1 MNTQLYMLK
10 NQKGFTLIESLLTLF
25 ILSIG
30 MLGIAGM
37 QLQGLKSGGL
47 AMQQMAVVMKTQE
60 IIERMRSNTITYMR
74 GKDANIVSDMAAVQ
88 LALYNSGVGVDKACI
103 NGTFCTNAEMVAFD
117 LFQWETDLK
126 DVLPGTVNPSISVV
140 GRTLTVAIDWQDKGT
155 DYNYT
160 VSSQL

>member
-1 MNTQLYMLK
+1 MNIPLYKLK
-10 NQKGFTLIESLLTLF
+10 NQNGFTLIEAMLTLF

-37 QLQGLKSGGL
+37 QLQGLRSGGL
-47 AMQQMAVVMKTQE
+47 AMQQMTVVTKTQE
-60 IIERMRSNTITYMR
+60 IIERMRANTITYVQGR
-74 GKDANIVSDMAAVQ
+74 DQDIVSNIAIAQ
-88 LALYNSGVGVDKACI
+88 LALYNSGVGADAACI
-103 NGTFCTNAEMVAFD
+103 NGKICTNAEMVAFD

-126 DVLPGTVNPSISVV
+126 DVLPGTVTPSISVA
-140 GRTLTVAIDWQDKGT
+140 GRTLTVAINWQDKGT